1 MYLTGIMQ
9 LGVEK
14 SFSADCVQYQLNN
27 LLIMVIK
34 IYIKLFFIKNGSD
47 SPHSHK
53 YSPILVGS
61 EIMPSAELCVYIVI
75 SSVESGLLF
84 YMED

>member
-1 MYLTGIMQ
+1 MYLTGIWQ
-9 LGVEK
+9 LKVEK
-14 SFSADCVQYQLNN
+14 SFSADCVQYHLNN
-27 LLIMVIK
+27 RFIIVIDF
-34 IYIKLFFIKNGSD
+34 YIKLFFIKNGSA

-75 SSVESGLLF
+75 SSVESGLLS
-84 YMED
+84 YKGY